1 MYALIFRFRDGY
13 MPDEFTRKFHPEIA
27 LLMDMIITVRKL
39 RSQINIHA
47 STRPELLIVFNG

>member
-1 MYALIFRFRDGY
+1 

-27 LLMDMIITVRKL
+27 LLMDMIIAIRKL